1 MVDCADGE
9 DATVTEYQL
18 LAGMPAPDRQRILA
32 AARRRRFGRDE
43 VVFWEGDP
51 GDEVHLIAS
60 GHVACQITTARGDVA
75 TVRVLGPGQ
84 HFGELALVS
93 PGPRSA
99 TIRAL
104 DTLETLVLRN
114 QDFTALRAD
123 PAIEAGFVTLLAME
137 IRRLSGALTD
147 ALYLSATDHLWRRLA
162 EVEAAFAGSAPETSL
177 PLSQGTIATLAG
189 VTRQTANK
197 FFDAA
202 EARGVIRRD
211 TRGRITVVDRAAL
224 HERAR

>member
-1 MVDCADGE
+1 
-9 DATVTEYQL
+9 VTEYQL
-18 LAGMPAPDRQRILA
+18 LSTMSDADRRRVLA
-32 AARRRRFGRDE
+32 AARRRRFAKDD

-60 GHVACQITTARGDVA
+60 GHCACQITTARGDVA
-75 TVRVLGPGQ
+75 TVRILGPGD

-104 DTLETLVLRN
+104 DPLETLVLGT
-114 QDFTALRAD
+114 DVFTALRAD
-123 PAIEAGFVTLLAME
+123 PAIEAAFVTMLAME

-147 ALYLSATDHLWRRLA
+147 ALYLSSADHMWRRLA
-162 EVEAAFAGSAPETSL
+162 AAEAAFATSAPETPL
-177 PLSQGTIATLAG
+177 PLSQGMIATLAG

-202 EARGVIRRD
+202 EAKGVIRRD
-211 TRGRITVVDRAAL
+211 ARGRITVVDRAAL
-224 HERAR
+224 HARAR

>member
-1 MVDCADGE
+1 M
-9 DATVTEYQL
+9 TEYQL
-18 LAGMPAPDRQRILA
+18 LAALSVADRQRVLA
-32 AARRRRFGRDE
+32 AARRRRFARDE

-51 GDEVHLIAS
+51 GHEVHLVAS

-104 DTLETLVLRN
+104 DPLETLVLHN
-114 QDFTALRAD
+114 DDFTALRAD
-123 PAIEAGFVTLLAME
+123 PTIEAAFVTLLAME
-137 IRRLSGALTD
+137 VRRLSGALTD
-147 ALYLSATDHLWRRLA
+147 ALYLPAADRLWKRLA
-162 EVEAAFAGSAPETSL
+162 EVEEAFATSAPETPL
-177 PLSQGTIATLAG
+177 PLNQGTIATLAG

-202 EARGVIRRD
+202 EARGVLRRD
-211 TRGRITVVDRAAL
+211 SRGRITVIDRDAL
-224 HERAR
+224 RDPRR